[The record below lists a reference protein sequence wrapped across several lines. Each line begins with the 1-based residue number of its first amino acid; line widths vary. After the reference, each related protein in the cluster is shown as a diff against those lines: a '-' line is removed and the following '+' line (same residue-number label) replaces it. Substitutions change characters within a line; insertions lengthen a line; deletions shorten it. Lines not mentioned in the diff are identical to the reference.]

1 MSLVVPRLYG
11 IARLVLRCGRDRFRG
26 CCMRCVHGAG
36 RNEELARRGP
46 AFALRRVKV
55 LAEQNSCASGID
67 CSMKA
72 VCSLSSR
79 RPWRSAP
86 ALPPVLS
93 ACGWSVPQSPQRR
106 RTFAALLQVSVKRGT
121 QTPPCRIF
129 GAAAGREMPAFPRYA
144 RQKSAKSLKKRSGR
158 LAGSSSPPVPPIRPG
173 NQSVVCCEAPES
185 AGKRDTV
192 SHTCRLSGSCCGI
205 GVHLR
210 RARLQGSALLHL
222 ALRRRCIALSRRPL
236 REGTRPPVRGLVFL
250 VIRLRL
256 SASAAG
262 APAAP

>member
-1 MSLVVPRLYG
+1 MKSLPEGAGLCLAQGQGSCGTELLRLRNRLQHEG
-11 IARLVLRCGRDRFRG
+11 RMQPFKQEAVEKRARVASRAVSLRSECPAVSATAPYLCCTAAGVRETGHADPAMQDFWGCGR
-26 CCMRCVHGAG
+26 AG
-36 RNEELARRGP
+36 DACIS
-46 AFALRRVKV
+46 KT
-55 LAEQNSCASGID
+55 
-67 CSMKA
+67 
-72 VCSLSSR
+72 
-79 RPWRSAP
+79 RPP
-86 ALPPVLS
+86 E
-93 ACGWSVPQSPQRR
+93 
-106 RTFAALLQVSVKRGT
+106 
-121 QTPPCRIF
+121 I
-129 GAAAGREMPAFPRYA
+129 
-144 RQKSAKSLKKRSGR
+144 RQKPEKRSGR

-192 SHTCRLSGSCCGI
+192 SRTCRLSGSCCGI
-205 GVHLR
+205 GAHLR

-236 REGTRPPVRGLVFL
+236 REGARPPVRGLVFL